1 MSSLRRRSLANAGI
15 MIGCWTGVN
24 GRARPAAGR
33 RVAEGKPAMA
43 AVSVSIIGSFRQYY
57 PQAAL
62 AVREF
67 ESLGVNVRSP
77 VVSRIVNPGD
87 EYARFET
94 DPPQSSDQLIQA
106 TTLEKILS
114 SDLVYVVAP
123 GGYVGRTTCYELGR
137 AHERSIP
144 VYFSAPPQDLP
155 IEIPPGSVLCVH
167 DLVRQIMRPA
177 RFAMSAF
184 PVSRSSLVAGGRD
197 ERRDQVPADRLAAA
211 ENALPDVT
219 DGIVGVDPG

>member
-1 MSSLRRRSLANAGI
+1 
-15 MIGCWTGVN
+15 
-24 GRARPAAGR
+24 
-33 RVAEGKPAMA
+33 MA

-57 PQAAL
+57 PQATL
-62 AVREF
+62 AVKEF
-67 ESLGVNVRSP
+67 ESLGVNVISP

-114 SDLVYVVAP
+114 SDLIYVVAP

-137 AHERSIP
+137 VHERSIP
-144 VYFSAPPQDLP
+144 VYFSAPPLDLP

-167 DLVRQIMRPA
+167 DLVCKIREPA
-177 RFAMSAF
+177 RFG
-184 PVSRSSLVAGGRD
+184 RSSVVGGGRD
-197 ERRDQVPADRLAAA
+197 ERGDQVPAHRLAPA
-211 ENALPDVT
+211 ENALPDVVY
-219 DGIVGVDPG
+219 GVVGVDPG

>member
-1 MSSLRRRSLANAGI
+1 
-15 MIGCWTGVN
+15 MIADWTGVN
-24 GRARPAAGR
+24 GRAKPAAYARPAK
-33 RVAEGKPAMA
+33 GKPSMA

-57 PQAAL
+57 SQAAL
-62 AVREF
+62 AVKEF

-106 TTLEKILS
+106 MTMEKILS
-114 SDLVYVVAP
+114 SDLIYVVAP

-137 AHERSIP
+137 VHERSIP
-144 VYFSAPPQDLP
+144 VYFSAPPCDLP
-155 IEIPPGSVLCVH
+155 IEVPPGSVLCVH
-167 DLVRQIMRPA
+167 DLVRKIRGPG
-177 RFAMSAF
+177 RFARPS
-184 PVSRSSLVAGGRD
+184 VVGGGRD

-211 ENALPDVT
+211 ENTLPDVT
-219 DGIVGVDPG
+219 YGLVGVNPG